1 MPLLSH
7 PVMGETFCLP
17 ISRLVLAK
25 EVKAPPP
32 SITSHFLVSRADSD
46 PSEVQ
51 RSGNRNMFI
60 VSSAPLGSLVWK
72 ASTVFITT
80 TEWGMQVG
88 AEREAV
94 RRVLACQIH

>member
-1 MPLLSH
+1 
-7 PVMGETFCLP
+7 
-17 ISRLVLAK
+17 
-25 EVKAPPP
+25 
-32 SITSHFLVSRADSD
+32 
-46 PSEVQ
+46 
-51 RSGNRNMFI
+51 MFI